1 VGAITHTGPR
11 KTRQRDHGQAGALS
25 SLRSGQEA
33 ALSWCPDRRGEA
45 GETSTLR
52 ACDDECL
59 LVRPSMVDLCPPCS
73 VCEGV
78 NAVATFV
85 DQLALLPG
93 LAGEV
98 DASAAPFAE
107 PCRCPASVPG
117 DRTPG
122 RVLFLVVRHD

>member
-1 VGAITHTGPR
+1 MRAR
-11 KTRQRDHGQAGALS
+11 
-25 SLRSGQEA
+25 SLRSRQEA

-52 ACDDECL
+52 ACDHDCL

-98 DASAAPFAE
+98 GEQLQLRRLPNRVGVPHPSPGIEPRGVSSSSWSAMTS
-107 PCRCPASVPG
+107 C
-117 DRTPG
+117 
-122 RVLFLVVRHD
+122 